1 MERIRISDMTMK
13 QGGKGVSLS
22 FKEKIELS
30 KLLDKLGVSVIE
42 LEGIQNARIDA
53 LRIKSI
59 AMAVK
64 ESIVAVPV
72 QLNAESVAAV
82 WNAVSQAKHPR
93 LQVCAPVSSV
103 QMEYLFHKKP
113 EAMKAAV
120 AETVA
125 EACKVCQDVEF
136 VADDATRS
144 DPQFMY
150 EVIAAA
156 IEAGAKTVT
165 VCDTAGAMLPD
176 EFAAFVAAIFE
187 NVPSAKEI
195 TLGVACSDQLSM
207 ADSCAIAAVRAGARE
222 LKAAAYR
229 VDAVSLP
236 NVAKV
241 LSAKGDAFGVTCPV
255 RTTQLGRITDQI
267 AWMFETGKSKNSP
280 FENGVQEGDT
290 GVYLTA
296 HDDLAAVLKTAER
309 LGYDLSEE
317 DGAKVYEAFKA
328 IAAKKEKVSSR
339 ELDAIVAAAAMQ
351 VPPAYVLDTYVI
363 TAGNTIS
370 STAHLKIA
378 KNGNMLE
385 GVSVGDGPIDAAFL
399 AIERITGQHY
409 ELDDFQ
415 IQSVTEG
422 REAMGQTVV
431 KLRASG
437 KVYSGRGI
445 STDIVGASI
454 RAYINALNKIV
465 YEEDAV

>member
-1 MERIRISDMTMK
+1 MNQVRISDMTMK
-13 QGGKGVSLS
+13 QGSKEFSLS

-30 KLLDKLGVSVIE
+30 KLLDKMGVSVIE

-64 ESIVAVPV
+64 ESVVAVPV
-72 QLNAESVAAV
+72 QLCPESVAAA

-113 EAMKAAV
+113 DAMKAAI

-125 EACKVCQDVEF
+125 EACKVCADVEF

-144 DPQFMY
+144 DPAFLY
-150 EVIAAA
+150 DVIAAA
-156 IEAGAKTVT
+156 IEAGAKTIT
-165 VCDTAGAMLPD
+165 VCDTAGSMLPD
-176 EFAAFVAAIFE
+176 EFAAFITGIFE
-187 NVPSAKEI
+187 NVPALKDV
-195 TLGVACSDQLSM
+195 TLGVGCSDQLSM

-222 LKAAAYR
+222 VKAAAYR
-229 VDAVSLP
+229 LDAVSVP

-255 RTTQLGRITDQI
+255 RTTQLKRITDQI
-267 AWMFETGKSKNSP
+267 TWMCQTGRSKTSP
-280 FENGVQEGDT
+280 FDNGVQDAEEGI
-290 GVYLTA
+290 YLTA
-296 HDDLAAVLKTAER
+296 HDDVAAVVKAAER

-317 DGAKVYEAFKA
+317 DGAKVFEAFKA
-328 IAAKKEKVSSR
+328 IAQKKEKVSIK
-339 ELDAIVAAAAMQ
+339 ELDAIVASAAMQ
-351 VPPAYVLDTYVI
+351 VPPTYVLDTYVI

-378 KNGNMLE
+378 KSGAMLE

-399 AIERITGQHY
+399 AIEQITGQHY

-465 YEEDAV
+465 YEEEAV